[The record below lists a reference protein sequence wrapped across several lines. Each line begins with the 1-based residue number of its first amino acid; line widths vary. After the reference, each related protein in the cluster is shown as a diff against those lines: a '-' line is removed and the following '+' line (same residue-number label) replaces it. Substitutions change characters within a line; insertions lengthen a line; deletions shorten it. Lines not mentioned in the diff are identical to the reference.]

1 MALLVKFTDKL
12 TAFRKKAVKPFLP
25 KYQVEFIMYALIP
38 GQPVSKNSTIYD
50 FDRGQ
55 YSEAKDFY
63 SKTLE
68 STKKF
73 NILPSEVVMRKRK
86 RVIHATQFG
95 PVKDMATFNVK

>member
-1 MALLVKFTDKL
+1 MALLVKFANKL
-12 TAFRKKAVKPFLP
+12 TAFRKKAVKSFLP
-25 KYQVEFIMYALIP
+25 KYQVEFIMYSLIP

-55 YSEAKDFY
+55 YNEAKDFY

-68 STKKF
+68 STQKF

-86 RVIHATQFG
+86 RVIHSTQFG
-95 PVKDMATFNVK
+95 PIKEMALFKVK